1 MFKTGQTA
9 MDINTQSLPR
19 RQTTKNTEITKKK
32 TVRIRV
38 NLWLK
43 KTPDPSL
50 PRL

>member
-32 TVRIRV
+32 LCESVLICG
-38 NLWLK
+38 
-43 KTPDPSL
+43 
-50 PRL
+50 